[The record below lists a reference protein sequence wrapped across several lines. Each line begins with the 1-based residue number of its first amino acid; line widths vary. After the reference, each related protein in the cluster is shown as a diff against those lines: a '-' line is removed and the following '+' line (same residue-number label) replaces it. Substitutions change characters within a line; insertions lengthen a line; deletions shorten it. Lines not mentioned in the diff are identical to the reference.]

1 MLLGQKVDAI
11 CKYIALQIKRHISE
25 YTQIHVTTS
34 LLSTVDKENFVTFS
48 FDDFQCELEKKEF
61 CDPS

>member
-11 CKYIALQIKRHISE
+11 CKYITLQIKRHISE
-25 YTQIHVTTS
+25 NTLIHVTTS
-34 LLSTVDKENFVTFS
+34 LPSTLDKEN
-48 FDDFQCELEKKEF
+48 FQCELEKEEF